1 MEVEEEGKEGNIKKQ
16 SVSGH
21 QDKVKGVQGWLAGLC
36 GKKEN

>member
-1 MEVEEEGKEGNIKKQ
+1 MEVEEEAKEGNIKKQ

-21 QDKVKGVQGWLAGLC
+21 HEEVKGVQGRLSGLW